1 MATFTWELQGTTA
14 TPIEATD
21 IVQFA
26 GAAGFDA
33 KVTVAAYQDT
43 THVES
48 SAGVDDSSANT
59 PNNVKYVASG
69 TGDWGAGVEALDLMT
84 AAEATFK
91 INFAHATSVVT
102 ESAIFYAYD
111 GVTTTAV
118 PTGVTFFAAEQ
129 SDTAWTSAEGSA
141 AALTLTDNTTATSHD
156 FFVSA
161 SVSPDSVGL
170 KDAFALRVELTYS

>member
-1 MATFTWELQGTTA
+1 MATFTWELQGTTD
-14 TPIEATD
+14 TTIDATD

-26 GAAGFDA
+26 GAAGFDSR
-33 KVTVAAYQDT
+33 VTVGAYQDT

-48 SAGVDDSSANT
+48 SAGANDSSGNT

-69 TGDWGAGVEALDLMT
+69 TANWGDGVENLNLML

-91 INFAHATSVVT
+91 INFSHATSVVT
-102 ESAIFYAYD
+102 QSAIFYAYD
-111 GVTTTAV
+111 GSTTTAV

-129 SDTAWTSAEGSA
+129 GDAAWTAAEGSA
-141 AALTLTDNTTATSHD
+141 AAVTLTDNTTATSHD
-156 FFVSA
+156 FFVAA

-170 KDAFALRVELTYS
+170 KDAFSLRVELTYA